1 MNTINQ
7 SIKGL
12 GRKTAQALL
21 LSSALL
27 TSACAAIPDLGPAP
41 QAKEVQTYATQAAFQ
56 APAADWP
63 QSTWWTAYGDP
74 QLSAL
79 ITEALAGAPSLAQ
92 AEARLRQAEAIAQQ
106 IGASRLPQISADAS
120 VAAVKQSY
128 NNGIPPTF
136 VPQGWND
143 TGRAALNFSYEL
155 DFWGRNRAA
164 VAAATSEAEAA
175 RADVAQ
181 ARVTLST
188 SVATAYADLVQLY
201 AESASTERA
210 IDVRTR
216 TAELLS
222 QRRAQGLE
230 NQGAVS
236 HAEAGRAAEE
246 AKLAAIAEAIALTK
260 TAIAALLG
268 QGPDRG
274 LTIQAPQSPSL
285 KPFGL
290 PSNLQADLIGRR
302 PDVLASRLRA
312 EAAAQRIDV
321 ARADFYPNIN
331 LSAVIGLQSFGLDAL
346 TKSGSDFGSVGPA
359 ISLPI
364 FTGGALQGAYREA
377 RAEYDAS
384 VAAYDAAVT
393 QALHDVADVAVSER
407 ALVARLAKT
416 REALA
421 ASEDAY
427 RIIDMRYRGG
437 LSNYLEVLSVE
448 ETLIAN
454 RQAVADLET
463 RAFALDVALVR
474 ALGGGFEP

>member
-1 MNTINQ
+1 
-7 SIKGL
+7 
-12 GRKTAQALL
+12 
-21 LSSALL
+21 
-27 TSACAAIPDLGPAP
+27 
-41 QAKEVQTYATQAAFQ
+41 
-56 APAADWP
+56 
-63 QSTWWTAYGDP
+63 
-74 QLSAL
+74 
-79 ITEALAGAPSLAQ
+79 
-92 AEARLRQAEAIAQQ
+92 
-106 IGASRLPQISADAS
+106 
-120 VAAVKQSY
+120 
-128 NNGIPPTF
+128 

-143 TGRAALNFSYEL
+143 TGRAALNFSYEF
-155 DFWGRNRAA
+155 DFWGKNRAA
-164 VAAATSEAEAA
+164 VAAATSDVEAT
-175 RADVAQ
+175 RADLAQ
-181 ARVTLST
+181 ARLTLST
-188 SVATAYADLVQLY
+188 SVASAYADLVQLY

-210 IDVRTR
+210 IEVRTR
-216 TAELLS
+216 TVELLS

-236 HAEAGRAAEE
+236 QAEAGRAGEE
-246 AKLAAIAEAIALTK
+246 ATLAAIAEQIALTK

-274 LTIQAPQSPSL
+274 FRIELPQSPSL

-290 PSNLQADLIGRR
+290 PANLQADLIGRR

-321 ARADFYPNIN
+321 ARGDFYPNIN

-427 RIIDMRYRGG
+427 RIIDLRYRGG

-474 ALGGGFEP
+474 ALGGGFQP

>member
-1 MNTINQ
+1 MNKISR

-12 GRKTAQALL
+12 GRRTAQALL

-27 TSACAAIPDLGPAP
+27 TSACAAIPDLGPTP
-41 QAKEVQTYATQAAFQ
+41 EAKEAQAYAAQLTFQ
-56 APAADWP
+56 APAAEWP
-63 QSTWWTAYGDP
+63 VSIWWTSYGDP
-74 QLSAL
+74 QLNAL
-79 ITEALAGAPSLAQ
+79 IAEALAGAPSLAQ

-106 IGASRLPQISADAS
+106 AGASRLPQVSADAS

-128 NNGIPPTF
+128 NNGVPAAF

-143 TGRAALNFSYEL
+143 TGRAALNFSYEF
-155 DFWGRNRAA
+155 DFWGKNRAA

-175 RADVAQ
+175 RADLAQ
-181 ARVTLST
+181 ARLTLST
-188 SVATAYADLVQLY
+188 SVASAYADLVQLY
-201 AESASTERA
+201 AEGVSTERA
-210 IDVRTR
+210 IEVRTR
-216 TAELLS
+216 TADLLS

-236 HAEAGRAAEE
+236 QAEAGRAGEE

-274 LTIQAPQSPSL
+274 LRIDAPSSPSL

-290 PSNLQADLIGRR
+290 PANLQADLIGRR
-302 PDVLASRLRA
+302 PDVVASRLRA

-321 ARADFYPNIN
+321 ARGDFYPNVN
-331 LSAVIGLQSFGLDAL
+331 LSAVIGFQSLGLDML
-346 TKSGSDFGSVGPA
+346 TRSGSDFGSVGPA

-377 RAEYDAS
+377 RAEYDSS

-393 QALHDVADVAVSER
+393 QALHDVADVAISDR
-407 ALVARLAKT
+407 ALGVRLLKT

-437 LSNYLEVLSVE
+437 LSTYLEVLSVE

-454 RQAVADLET
+454 QQAVADLET
-463 RAFALDVALVR
+463 RAFTLDVALVR
-474 ALGGGFEP
+474 ALGGGFQP

>member
-1 MNTINQ
+1 MKKISRAIN
-7 SIKGL
+7 GL

-41 QAKEVQTYATQAAFQ
+41 EVKEVQTYAAGQSFQ
-56 APAADWP
+56 APTAEWP
-63 QSTWWTAYGDP
+63 ANIWWTAYGDA
-74 QLSAL
+74 QLNAL
-79 ITEALAGAPSLAQ
+79 IAEALAGSPSLAQ
-92 AEARLRQAEAIAQQ
+92 AEARVRQAEGIAQQ
-106 IGASRLPQISADAS
+106 VGASRLPQVSADAS
-120 VAAVKQSY
+120 VGLVKQSY
-128 NNGIPPTF
+128 NNGVPAAL

-143 TGRAALNFSYEL
+143 VGRAALNFSYEF

-164 VAAATSEAEAA
+164 VAAATSDAEAA
-175 RADVAQ
+175 RADLAQ
-181 ARVTLST
+181 ARLTLST
-188 SVATAYADLVQLY
+188 SIASAYADLVQLY
-201 AESASTERA
+201 AESASTMSAVE
-210 IDVRTR
+210 VRTR
-216 TAELLS
+216 TAELLA

-236 HAEAGRAAEE
+236 QAEAGRAGEE

-274 LTIQAPQSPSL
+274 LKIGAPQSPSL

-290 PSNLQADLIGRR
+290 PANLQADLIGRR
-302 PDVLASRLRA
+302 PDVVASRLRA

-321 ARADFYPNIN
+321 ARADFYPNVN
-331 LSAVIGLQSFGLDAL
+331 LSAVIGLQSLGLNAL
-346 TKSGSDFGSVGPA
+346 TKSGSDFGSIGPA

-407 ALVARLAKT
+407 ALDVRLAKT

-421 ASEDAY
+421 SSEDAY

-437 LSNYLEVLSVE
+437 LSTYLEVLSVE

-474 ALGGGFEP
+474 ALGGGFQP

>member
-1 MNTINQ
+1 MKKINRQ
-7 SIKGL
+7 INGL

-21 LSSALL
+21 LSSALF

-41 QAKEVQTYATQAAFQ
+41 EAKEIATYATQQSFQ
-56 APAADWP
+56 APAAEWP
-63 QSTWWTAYGDP
+63 EAAWWTAYGDA
-74 QLSAL
+74 QLNAL
-79 ITEALAGAPSLAQ
+79 IAEALSGAPTLAQ
-92 AEARLRQAEAIAQQ
+92 AEARLRQAEAIAEQV
-106 IGASRLPQISADAS
+106 GASRLPQVSADAS

-128 NNGIPPTF
+128 NNGVPAAF
-136 VPQGWND
+136 VPQGWQD
-143 TGRAALNFSYEL
+143 TGRAALNFSYEF

-164 VAAATSEAEAA
+164 VAAATSDAEAA
-175 RADVAQ
+175 RADFAQ
-181 ARVTLST
+181 ARLTLST
-188 SVATAYADLVQLY
+188 SVASAYADLVQLY
-201 AESASTERA
+201 AESASTRSAVE
-210 IDVRTR
+210 VRTR

-222 QRRAQGLE
+222 MRLAQGLE

-236 HAEAGRAAEE
+236 QAEAGRAAEE
-246 AKLAAIAEAIALTK
+246 AKLAAIDEAIALSK

-274 LTIQAPQSPSL
+274 LKIEPPAQLTL
-285 KPFGL
+285 RPFGL
-290 PSNLQADLIGRR
+290 PATLQADLIGRR
-302 PDVLASRLRA
+302 PDVVASRLRA

-321 ARADFYPNIN
+321 ARGDFYPNIN
-331 LSAVIGLQSFGLDAL
+331 LSAVIGLQSLGLNAL

-364 FTGGALQGAYREA
+364 FTGGALEGAYREA

-384 VAAYDAAVT
+384 VAAYDDAVA
-393 QALHDVADVAVSER
+393 QALRDVADVVVSER
-407 ALVARLAKT
+407 ALGARLAKT

-421 ASEDAY
+421 AAEVSY

-437 LSNYLEVLSVE
+437 LSTYLEVLSAE

-463 RAFALDVALVR
+463 RAFTLDVALVR
-474 ALGGGFEP
+474 ALGGGFDF